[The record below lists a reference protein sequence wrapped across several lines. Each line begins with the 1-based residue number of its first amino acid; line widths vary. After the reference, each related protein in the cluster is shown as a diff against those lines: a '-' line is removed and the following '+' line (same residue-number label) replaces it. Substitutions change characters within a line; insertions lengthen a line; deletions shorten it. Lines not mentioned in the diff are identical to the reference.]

1 MAEKKKK
8 QSADD
13 ERRALLQKAAA
24 AEFVGPPLPER
35 QMASPFAADYVNAP
49 PGYEPAPTKPLD
61 WYGQNYGKG
70 IAPFPQMLEKDYLVP
85 IETRQEAHPASRYY
99 GQYPSPKIA
108 PAMGSRNFFPGLEQV
123 PLRLFDEFYPPPTI
137 SNEEQEMINRGGSE
151 RRIEIDVIHRLLKL
165 LEKDKKK

>member
-61 WYGQNYGKG
+61 WY
-70 IAPFPQMLEKDYLVP
+70 
-85 IETRQEAHPASRYY
+85 
-99 GQYPSPKIA
+99 
-108 PAMGSRNFFPGLEQV
+108 
-123 PLRLFDEFYPPPTI
+123 
-137 SNEEQEMINRGGSE
+137 
-151 RRIEIDVIHRLLKL
+151 
-165 LEKDKKK
+165 